1 MGDFVKVQVVFTAP
15 GRSMVAD
22 LQLRPGATVSD
33 ALDGV
38 RQLEEFRGV
47 VISEES
53 VGIFGRLIQSDRI
66 LTDGDR
72 VEIYRGLQVDPK
84 ELRRNRAK

>member
-1 MGDFVKVQVVFTAP
+1 MGDFVKVQVVFAEP
-15 GRSMVAD
+15 GRSLVAD
-22 LQLRPGATVSD
+22 LQLRSGATVSD
-33 ALDGV
+33 ALDEV
-38 RQLEEFRGV
+38 RQLEEFRHV
-47 VISEES
+47 PISEKS
-53 VGIFGRLIQSDRI
+53 VGIFGRLILPDRI